1 MSFEDLKKLSLAE
14 LWQLDNLPTNLK
26 YSCAWEEKNTVI
38 TDETFDYYINEYA
51 FRDQIKNLEYTKK
64 IGFFGCST
72 TFGLGLDSNN
82 IFPTLVEQH
91 LGKNFESINLGV
103 NGASVVRI
111 ARLLSI
117 SLKLFNF
124 STVIILLP
132 SHERFSVTIPDG
144 YVVDLHP
151 LANPY
156 TTMHTAFYQGF
167 NNNTR
172 YSLFCDYIS
181 WMIAEIENAGVTAL
195 WSSWDDDTYDIL
207 TKNIDKD
214 NLLPM
219 FNRHTKVMARDGLH
233 SGPEAHLKFSDVIV
247 KRIK

>member
-1 MSFEDLKKLSLAE
+1 MCFEDLKKLSDSE
-14 LWQLDNLPTNLK
+14 LWRLDNLPTNLK
-26 YSCAWEEKNTVI
+26 YCCSWEEKNTV
-38 TDETFDYYINEYA
+38 TKDNTFDYYINEYA
-51 FRDQIKNLEYTKK
+51 FRDQVKNLEHTKK
-64 IGFFGCST
+64 IGFFGCSV

-103 NGASVVRI
+103 TGASVVRI
-111 ARLLSI
+111 ARILSK

-124 STVIILLP
+124 STVIITLP
-132 SHERFSVTIPDG
+132 PYERFSITSPDG
-144 YVVDLHP
+144 SLVDIHP
-151 LANPY
+151 SGNSY
-156 TTMHTAFYQGF
+156 TAAHTAFYRGF

-172 YSLFCDYIS
+172 HALFCDNIS

-195 WSSWDDDTYDIL
+195 WSSWDDATYDVL
-207 TKNIDKD
+207 TKKIDND

-219 FNRHTKVMARDGLH
+219 FNRHTRVMARDGLH
-233 SGPEAHLKFSDVIV
+233 PGPEAHLQFSDVIV